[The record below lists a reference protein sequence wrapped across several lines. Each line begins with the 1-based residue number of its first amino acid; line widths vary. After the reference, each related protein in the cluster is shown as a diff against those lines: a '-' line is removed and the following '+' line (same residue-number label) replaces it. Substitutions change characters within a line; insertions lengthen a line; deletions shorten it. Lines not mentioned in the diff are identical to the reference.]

1 MIFEKT
7 IPSKIELP
15 LDFIFQ
21 IDALKNNNFKKIN
34 IIQFHED
41 T

>member
-1 MIFEKT
+1 MIFEKK
-7 IPSKIELP
+7 ISSKIELP

-21 IDALKNNNFKKIN
+21 IEALINNNFKKIN